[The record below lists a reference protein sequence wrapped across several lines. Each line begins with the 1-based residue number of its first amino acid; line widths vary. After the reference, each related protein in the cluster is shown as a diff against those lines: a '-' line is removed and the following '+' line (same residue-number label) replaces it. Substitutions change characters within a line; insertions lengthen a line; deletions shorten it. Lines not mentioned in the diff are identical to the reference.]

1 MAAPSRR
8 TQTGEQSGERAGSSR
23 KEQAMKARGIILATA
38 VTSLVGAFLYGGDV
52 VATPATPG
60 GVTTTIMATSTL
72 DPLHLS
78 AHAAPVAGEGHGWKL
93 WLKTHGLT
101 DAYVVDNKFAPGA
114 DTGWH
119 SHPGPSIVFVVAGT
133 MTNYSS
139 DAPGC
144 APQVYPTGSSFVDPG
159 GDDSHLLRNEG
170 TVPAETIAF
179 QMIPNGATRRIDEPV
194 PAGC

>member
-1 MAAPSRR
+1 
-8 TQTGEQSGERAGSSR
+8 
-23 KEQAMKARGIILATA
+23 MKARRIILATA
-38 VTSLVGAFLYGGDV
+38 LTSLVGAFLYGGDV
-52 VATPATPG
+52 AATPATPG
-60 GVTTTIMATSTL
+60 GVATTILATSTL

-78 AHAAPVAGEGHGWKL
+78 AQAAPGTDPGHGWKL

-139 DAPGC
+139 DTPGC
-144 APQVYPTGSSFVDPG
+144 APQVYPAGSSFVDLG
-159 GDDSHLLRNEG
+159 GTDSHLLRNEG
-170 TVPAETIAF
+170 SVSAETIAF

-194 PAGC
+194 PAECS